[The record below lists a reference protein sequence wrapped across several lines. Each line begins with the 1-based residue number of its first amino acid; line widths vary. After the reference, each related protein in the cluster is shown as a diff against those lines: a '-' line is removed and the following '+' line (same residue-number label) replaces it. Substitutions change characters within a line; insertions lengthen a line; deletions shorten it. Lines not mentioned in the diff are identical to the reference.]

1 MLTIYNKVWQK
12 VVSPKNIIEGKV
24 YYNTVTDVLNLFDCD
39 SRQISKVLKMI
50 TYDSDRNC
58 ISSYS
63 MDGNDEVKWSDIA
76 PDSMGDKILRKVC
89 ELFNN

>member
-1 MLTIYNKVWQK
+1 
-12 VVSPKNIIEGKV
+12 
-24 YYNTVTDVLNLFDCD
+24 
-39 SRQISKVLKMI
+39 MI